1 MVLITQ
7 ENNNEPNTSNV
18 TEEKVQSDFKSDF
31 FDWIEV
37 IVSAIVV
44 VVILFTFILRVATIE
59 GRSMQNTLF
68 DGEKVIISNLF
79 YEPKAGDIV
88 VISRNK
94 ENTVDYYSESISHS
108 KMPIIKRVIATE
120 GQTVDIDFDK
130 GKVYVDNKLVD
141 DSYTKEGRTNLC
153 YNDGIEFPLIVKEGC
168 VFVLGDNRNDSLDSR
183 SSQIGQVDTRYILGR
198 VIIRIF
204 PFNKIG
210 GVN

>member
-37 IVSAIVV
+37 VVSAIVV

-94 ENTVDYYSESISHS
+94 ENTVDYYSESMSHS

-183 SSQIGQVDTRYILGR
+183 SSQVGQVDTRYILGR